1 MLMDAAGWVDVDDL
15 SSALDWTP
23 DRTLVALDSLQ
34 YEAQRCGLRLAWTN
48 DREVRL
54 CAAPNDRQALREI
67 TARDIDRQG
76 LSRSEAR
83 VLHLLLRSR
92 QGDARA
98 ESLVARYRVEVS
110 RLVAAGL
117 VASDVPV
124 RVHSRRVGL
133 SAAEK
138 LRLSD
143 AAERALL
150 LA

>member
-1 MLMDAAGWVDVDDL
+1 MDDL

-23 DRTLVALDSLQ
+23 DRTLVALDALEC
-34 YEAQRCGLRLAWTN
+34 EARRCGQRLAWTN

-54 CAAPNDRQALREI
+54 CAAPNDRQALRDI
-67 TARDIDRQG
+67 TARDIDRHG
-76 LSRSEAR
+76 LSLSEAK
-83 VLHLLLRSR
+83 VLHLLLQSR
-92 QGDARA
+92 QGDVRADARA
-98 ESLVARYRVEVS
+98 ARYRVDVG

-124 RVHSRRVGL
+124 RDHNRRVSA

-150 LA
+150 LD